1 MDFITIYIMVIDE
14 TKPPLEQRSF
24 EAVGKVNVKE
34 IQFARKNMY
43 SRFVYCGQEF
53 NEVELYNPLPYRE
66 PYYIINKDYKEL
78 K

>member
-1 MDFITIYIMVIDE
+1 MDFVTVYIMIIDD
-14 TKPPLEQRSF
+14 TKPPLQQRSF

-34 IQFARKNMY
+34 IHFARKNIYARFMY
-43 SRFVYCGQEF
+43 KGFEF

-78 K
+78 E